1 VEIDQQN
8 KGAMKI
14 NYFIIKVLGC
24 LVLLCA
30 GYICSFATTYYVSSN
45 GSDSNTGTTPN
56 AAFQTIA
63 KINSLTLQAGDQ
75 VLFRRGDIFRGQ
87 LNIAQSGAQG
97 NPIVIDAFG
106 VGNKPVISG
115 SEIVSD
121 WTNLQ
126 GNIWQ
131 AYCEQCGSFV
141 TGVFSNSVSLP
152 LGRYPNFDEPD
163 MGYHTILSHSGSTQ
177 ITSVEPLLTDWTGA
191 EVVIRTMQWI
201 LDKSTITSQTEN
213 VLDFVATAYEPQDQ
227 WGYFIQNHP
236 ATLDQEGEWYYDPGA
251 HIISM
256 YSTAGNP
263 GNNTLEVTVHSK
275 GMNLTGS
282 FVTIQN
288 IQIEKTLN
296 VGLYGENTSNLTILN
311 TNIVHSG
318 KDGIRVEGSGS
329 GIYLEDDSIH
339 YVNNNGVV
347 VYGFSDFIFRKSSVK
362 YIGLTPGRGG
372 SGDGQY
378 FGLQYDDDNTD
389 GISAIEKCFFDSLGY
404 VGIDFRC
411 SNVTVKENIVSNYD
425 MVKDDGGGIYT
436 WNGGSPALPFTNQRV
451 ISNIVYNAIGSTEGV
466 YNGYPGACGIYMDDC
481 SLNIEV
487 KDNTVFN
494 CAGEGL
500 MLHGTNNVIATGNTI
515 FNNGSQRSG
524 GQFLINTS
532 NCGQTNNI
540 TIKNNIFFSKLPF
553 QEVSRM
559 QHQTTDLSNYGNLDS
574 NYYCRPFDE
583 IATII
588 TEFSNYGV
596 DYNLTCWQTSGY
608 DKDAN
613 SVVTPIQYSP
623 YSINNTIGS
632 NLFDNGSFDENTD
645 GLYCWDPLAD
655 CSVSWDNSDDLDGG
669 ALKIVAGNESPTFVV
684 IGVGALEAE
693 QDYVLKFSLIGSD
706 TCRSVGVFL
715 RQSLEPYN
723 NLTATFSRLIEGSRT
738 ENEILFKVPVS
749 ESDASIVFSFSSEVA
764 PVWMD
769 NISLTSAN
777 VAEASP
783 DDSILFFYNDS
794 EVNKTFD
801 LPDGI
806 EYIDVREVFYSGS
819 VTLEPFTSVILLF
832 ASQIPVGI
840 STEGSSSAAFF
851 ECAPNPADE
860 SSVISYSL
868 RESGTVKITICDVLG
883 KAVMSSLNGQQSAG
897 EHRLTLNTAQLPGG
911 VYFIRMEVNRGQL
924 TKRLVVER
932 F

>member
-236 ATLDQEGEWYYDPGA
+236 ATLDQEGEWYYDPGT

-588 TEFSNYGV
+588 TEFSNNGV
-596 DYNLTCWQTSGY
+596 DYNLACWQTSDYG
-608 DKDAN
+608 KDVY
-613 SVVTPIQYSP
+613 SRITPIQYNP
-623 YSINNTIGS
+623 YVINNAIGT
-632 NLFDNGSFDENTD
+632 NLFSNGTFDQNVG
-645 GLYCWDPLAD
+645 GLYCWDPSSNCTAT
-655 CSVSWDNSDDLDGG
+655 WDNSGNLDGG
-669 ALKIVAGNESPTFVV
+669 ALRIDAGAESPTLVV
-684 IGVGALEAE
+684 MGVGAVNANEN
-693 QDYVLKFSLIGSD
+693 YVLKFSLIGSD
-706 TCRSVGVFL
+706 TCKSVSVFL
-715 RQSLEPYN
+715 RQSGDPYS
-723 NLTATFSRLIEGSRT
+723 NLTAASSRIIETSRT
-738 ENEILFKVPVS
+738 ENEILFKAPVT
-749 ESDASIVFSFSSEVA
+749 ESDACIVFSLASDTG
-764 PVWMD
+764 PLWID
-769 NISLTSAN
+769 NVNLTSVDITESNA
-777 VAEASP
+777 
-783 DDSILFFYNDS
+783 DDSILFFYNDT
-794 EVNKTFD
+794 EVSKTYF
-801 LPDGI
+801 LPTGV
-806 EYIDVREVFYSGS
+806 EYIDVREVSYSGS
-819 VTLEPFTSVILLF
+819 VTLAPFTSVILLF
-832 ASQIPVGI
+832 NGQIPIGV
-840 STEGSSSAAFF
+840 SSENTAATGTFVVY
-851 ECAPNPADE
+851 PNPADGAF
-860 SSVISYSL
+860 VIGYHLVENGS
-868 RESGTVKITICDVLG
+868 VKIALSDAMG
-883 KAVMSSLNGQQSAG
+883 REVMQVASGEQSGG
-897 EHRLTLNTAQLPGG
+897 EHQISINTAQLPGG
-911 VYFIRMEVNRGQL
+911 VYFVKMNVNGKV
-924 TKRLVVER
+924 TAKRLIVR
-932 F
+932 TD